1 MSHESPHHPAADA
14 RCPLSSAFNPLPL
27 RALPS
32 PLPLM
37 LPLPLPT
44 PTPTPSTHSP
54 PAPTRPAHQH
64 PRGPQ
69 PPLEQ
74 PPPPGLRRRGLSH
87 LLSLPLPV
95 IFSSALSSSPA
106 PGCDLLCSRLRT
118 PTSSLSLLIQTRPST
133 ISSLVA
139 SPGTATPSLIV
150 CCSVSHSHALFS
162 SLAVALARARP
173 AAAKDFMFF
182 PAPVDCFLPHVKHGT
197 LVLSL
202 VMKPPATLSRSPNPS
217 GRSTIDSNM

>member
-37 LPLPLPT
+37 LPLPLPL
-44 PTPTPSTHSP
+44 PTSPYSTRPSTSTRAAAATRTTPS
-54 PAPTRPAHQH
+54 
-64 PRGPQ
+64 
-69 PPLEQ
+69 
-74 PPPPGLRRRGLSH
+74 PPGLRRRGLSH